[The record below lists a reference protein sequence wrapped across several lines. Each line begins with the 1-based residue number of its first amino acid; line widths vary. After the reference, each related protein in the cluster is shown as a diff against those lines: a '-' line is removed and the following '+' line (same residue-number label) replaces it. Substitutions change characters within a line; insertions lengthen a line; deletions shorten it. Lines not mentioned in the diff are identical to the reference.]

1 MGKKGTLPMQS
12 IKTEATKLIK
22 NHFAELTAAAD
33 ELGGVFITGLDG
45 AVAVIGIKNSKKNII
60 FRTSFVSDNVN
71 KLLDAQVEM
80 QDLLEEEGIEAIS
93 EHDFN
98 IALEE
103 Q

>member
-1 MGKKGTLPMQS
+1 MS

-22 NHFAELTAAAD
+22 SHLAELNSANE

-45 AVAVIGIKNSKKNII
+45 AVAVIGAEDSKKKII

-71 KLLDAQVEM
+71 QLLDAQVLM

-98 IALEE
+98 IAIGEI
-103 Q
+103 